1 MKLFKTK
8 SEKEIKKLK
17 PILKKIEKFG
27 KKIVLLSDEELK
39 QKTNEFKKR
48 IENGEK
54 LDKILPEAFAVVRE
68 ADRRVLGMFPY
79 DEQVMCGILLHQG
92 RIGELATG
100 QGKTLVSTM
109 PAYLN
114 ALTGKGVHVV
124 TVNDYLAARDAEQM
138 GKVHEFLGL
147 TVGVVLNNSSPL
159 ERQIAYG
166 SDITYITN
174 NELGFDYL
182 RDNMATEA
190 ADRVQ
195 RGLHYVIM
203 DEVDSVLIDEARTP
217 LIISGGSGKSTE
229 LYKHADM
236 FVKSLVCGKAKEF
249 SKIDSLMGEK
259 YEETGD
265 YIKDEKD
272 QVITLTENGIKKAE
286 KVFAIENLSDST
298 NIELQ
303 HCINTALRANYLMH
317 KDEHYIV
324 RDGEVMIVDE
334 FTGRVM
340 DGRRFSDGLHQAIE
354 AKEGVE
360 IKEENQTLATVTFQN
375 FFNKY
380 EKKAGM
386 TGTAITEEKEF
397 QDIYGMDVVAVPTH
411 QPVIRKDL
419 TDVVFL
425 TKKEKYEAICNEV
438 EKAYKKRQPVLVG
451 TASIDV
457 SELLDRALSKRGIP
471 HTVLN
476 AKNDSKEAEI
486 VAKAGIAGAVTIAT
500 NMAGRGTDIKLDDE
514 AKANGGLKIIGT
526 ERHESRRIDNQLRGR
541 SGRQGDPG
549 ESRFY
554 LSLEDNLVKRF
565 GSADYFSIYEKNHT
579 MGEEITNKILLAAI
593 TDAQRRIEDNNYG
606 IRKNLLEYDIVNNH
620 QREIIYAERNKV
632 LDKGNMYATITGMVK
647 DHLDGIV
654 SKSMNGK
661 KLTKEEF
668 DSLNNQLYAI
678 YPNLCV
684 RNEELIGANK
694 EIVLNAVVERAMS
707 VYAEKEALFVDPE
720 QMRQLERQVLLRIID
735 TNWKIHL
742 DDMEQLKQW
751 IGIKAYGQK
760 DPKLEYK
767 RLGYQLFNEMM
778 MNIIAQT
785 VKTMYNIQVFVP
797 APEPKQEEKEPI
809 IEEVKTSNKHMKISV
824 AKMQLD

>member
-8 SEKEIKKLK
+8 SEKEIKKLQ
-17 PILKKIEKFG
+17 PILKKIEKLG
-27 KKIVLLSDEELK
+27 KEMEILSDEALK
-39 QKTNEFKKR
+39 AKTVEFKNR
-48 IENGEK
+48 INNGES

-79 DEQVMCGILLHQG
+79 IEQVICGIVLHQG

-114 ALTGKGVHVV
+114 ALTGKGVHIV
-124 TVNDYLAARDAEQM
+124 TVNDYLAKRDADQM
-138 GKVHEFLGL
+138 GQVHKFLGL
-147 TVGVVLNNSSPL
+147 TVGTVLNDSSQL
-159 ERQIAYG
+159 ERQIAYS

-174 NELGFDYL
+174 NQLGFDYL

-190 ADRVQ
+190 ANRVQ
-195 RGLHYVIM
+195 RGLHFVIM

-217 LIISGGSGKSTE
+217 LIISGASGKSTVI
-229 LYKHADM
+229 YKQADM
-236 FVKSLVCGKAKEF
+236 FVKSLTCGKAKEF
-249 SKIDSLMGEK
+249 SKMDAIMGEK
-259 YEETGD
+259 FEETGD

-286 KVFAIENLSDST
+286 KMFAIENLSDPE

-317 KDEHYIV
+317 KDQHYIV

-360 IKEENQTLATVTFQN
+360 IKEESQTLATVTFQN

-397 QDIYGMDVVAVPTH
+397 QDIYGMDVVVIPTH

-419 TDVVFL
+419 TDIVFL

-438 EKAYKKRQPVLVG
+438 EKAYNKRQPVLVG

-554 LSLEDNLVKRF
+554 LSLEDNLIKHF
-565 GSADYFSIYEKNHT
+565 GSADYYSIYAANHT
-579 MGEEITNKILLAAI
+579 FGDEITNKVLLMAI
-593 TDAQRRIEDNNYG
+593 SDAQRRIEDNNYG
-606 IRKNLLEYDIVNNH
+606 IRKNLLEYDLVNNH

-632 LDKGNMYATITGMVK
+632 IDKGDMRETVTNMVK
-647 DHLDGIV
+647 NHLDGILA
-654 SKSMNGK
+654 KTMNGN
-661 KLTKEEF
+661 KLTKEEYE
-668 DSLNNQLYAI
+668 SLNNKLSMI
-678 YPNLCV
+678 NNSLCV
-684 RNEELIGANK
+684 NDQSLIGSKKND
-694 EIVLNAVVERAMS
+694 VYNAIVERAMDA
-707 VYAEKEALFVDPE
+707 YKAKEDLFVEPE
-720 QMRQLERQVLLRIID
+720 QMRQLERQVLLRVID
-735 TNWKIHL
+735 TNWKNHL
-742 DDMEQLKQW
+742 DDMDQLKQW
-751 IGIKAYGQK
+751 IGIKSYGQK

-767 RLGYQLFNEMM
+767 RLGYKIFNEMM
-778 MNIIAQT
+778 LNIMAQT
-785 VKTMYNIQVFVP
+785 VQTIYNIQVFVP
-797 APEPKQEEKEPI
+797 APQPAKEPI
-809 IEEVKTSNKHMKISV
+809 IEEVKTGNSHMKISV
-824 AKMQLD
+824 AKMNLD